1 MLEAV
6 PTALVAAFSPWTLLI
21 VAGLLN
27 KDRPMRRALV
37 FLAAAAA
44 VTLLVGFLVVE
55 ALGSSGLE
63 NRQRHH
69 TVSPAIDLG
78 VGLAILLSVPF
89 LARRAS
95 RPPKEKSAKPSRMS
109 RSARKKQRRRRE
121 EAWVLT
127 VIALGIFAG
136 SPSPTYLA
144 SLHSVSK
151 GQPDAVVGVLEVL
164 LIAFLVL
171 LMAEIPILLY
181 AASPERTTAFLTSAN
196 AWLAQHGRML
206 VVFAAAA
213 VGSYFT
219 IEGLAHLL

>member
-27 KDRPMRRALV
+27 KERPLRRALV
-37 FLAAAAA
+37 FLAAAAV

-55 ALGSSGLE
+55 ALGGSGLE
-63 NRQRHH
+63 DHQRHP
-69 TVSPAIDLG
+69 TFSPAVDLG
-78 VGLAILLSVPF
+78 LGLAILLSVPF

-95 RPPKEKSAKPSRMS
+95 RPPKDKSAKPPRTS
-109 RSARKKQRRRRE
+109 RSARKRRRRRRE
-121 EAWVLT
+121 EAGVLA
-127 VIALGIFAG
+127 VIALGLFAG
-136 SPSPTYLA
+136 SPSPMYLA

-151 GQPDAVVGVLEVL
+151 GQPDAVASTFEVL

-196 AWLAQHGRML
+196 AWLALHGRML
-206 VVFAAAA
+206 VVFGAAA